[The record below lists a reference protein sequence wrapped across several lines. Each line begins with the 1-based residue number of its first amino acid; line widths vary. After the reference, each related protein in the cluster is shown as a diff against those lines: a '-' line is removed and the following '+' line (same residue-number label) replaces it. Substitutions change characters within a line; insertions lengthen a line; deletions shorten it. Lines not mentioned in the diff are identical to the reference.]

1 MIHVEEQSFFNDN
14 VEGLVLEPGH
24 PPHICPNPSQ
34 VWKAL
39 ALEFDDLPESAQG
52 VEDVWRQNM
61 VELGPCIKLVAH
73 HHFASH
79 PNP

>member
-1 MIHVEEQSFFNDN
+1 MNGLIRTQLLGMCMIHVEEQSFFNDN

-39 ALEFDDLPESAQG
+39 ALEFDDLPESAER
-52 VEDVWRQNM
+52 VEDVWRCL
-61 VELGPCIKLVAH
+61 EIGRRW
-73 HHFASH
+73 
-79 PNP
+79 